1 MISIKNLVM
10 RQNLLYYLGMK
21 KCRLCAWLGRTDIQA
36 SAGFD
41 TAGIGPIAQAL
52 ADGEYG
58 YLTLLSNYPE
68 GETEEYRKWLTRMY
82 PDLQVDLHMIDLSSP
97 TEYSEIY
104 EHAVRVLRGIGE
116 GSGPGKREAADA
128 EHPASGQGALTFH
141 LSPGTPA
148 MAATWIIIASSVFP
162 ARLIET
168 SREKGV
174 RTVDLPFDILAEYR
188 PQGRKKID
196 QQLIGMSDEMLP
208 DTPAF
213 DEIIHTTEIMQRTV
227 NLARRSAL
235 FDVPVLLL
243 GASGT
248 GKELFAKAI
257 HNASG
262 RAHGPFISVNC
273 GALPQGLV
281 ESELFGY
288 AKGAFTGAEKE
299 KEGYIEAADGGT
311 LFLDEIGEL
320 PLNVQV
326 LLLRVLQDHC
336 FQRVGSTRQ
345 RSSNFRLISATNRDL
360 TVSVSD
366 GSFRSDLFHRIAVGV
381 LKLPPLRS
389 RGGDIDALADYFL
402 KELNTRFAD
411 IEGWKDKALAVGARK
426 LLHEYDWPGNIREL
440 INTLTRACLW
450 SSEAAISRTL
460 LEDSLVRV
468 APESL
473 EAGVAP
479 VVSGEPEEPQDSAGP
494 AEGPE
499 SSAGASQGKII
510 SLLGREIGG
519 GFSIEALNGE
529 LMRHY
534 LRRAM
539 EQSAGNKT
547 KAAELLGL
555 PNYQTLTN
563 WLKRYGVEG

>member
-1 MISIKNLVM
+1 MEKN
-10 RQNLLYYLGMK
+10 
-21 KCRLCAWLGRTDIQA
+21 RLCAWLGRTDIQA
-36 SAGFD
+36 SAGVEA
-41 TAGIGPIAQAL
+41 AGIGPIAQAL
-52 ADGEYG
+52 ADGEYEC
-58 YLTLLSNYPE
+58 LTLLSNYPE
-68 GETEEYRKWLTRMY
+68 SETADYRKWLVRMY
-82 PDLQVDLHMIDLSSP
+82 PDLQIDLHMIDLSSP
-97 TEYSEIY
+97 TEYPEIY

-116 GSGPGKREAADA
+116 K
-128 EHPASGQGALTFH
+128 SGQEKSESGEEALTFH

-188 PQGRKKID
+188 PRGWKKID

-208 DTPAF
+208 ETPAF

-227 NLARRSAL
+227 NLARRLTL

-243 GASGT
+243 GDSGT

-257 HNASG
+257 HNASD
-262 RAHGPFISVNC
+262 RAGGPFVSVNC

-288 AKGAFTGAEKE
+288 EKGAFTGAEKE

-326 LLLRVLQDHC
+326 LLLRVLQDRS
-336 FQRVGSTRQ
+336 FQRVGSTRL

-360 TVSVSD
+360 AVCAAD
-366 GSFRSDLFHRIAVGV
+366 GSFRGDLFHRIAVGV

-389 RGGDIDALADYFL
+389 RGGDIDALADFFL
-402 KELNTRFAD
+402 KEMNTRFAD
-411 IEGWKDKALAVGARK
+411 VEGWQDKTLAVGARK
-426 LLHEYDWPGNIREL
+426 LLHEYEWPGNIREL

-450 SSEAAISRTL
+450 SPEPAISRTL

-468 APESL
+468 APVGSGAP
-473 EAGVAP
+473 EASEATAG
-479 VVSGEPEEPQDSAGP
+479 AGP
-494 AEGPE
+494 GNEDPANADPEGEQKP
-499 SSAGASQGKII
+499 A
-510 SLLGREIGG
+510 LLGRPIGD
-519 GFSIEALNGE
+519 GFSLEALNGE

-539 EQSAGNKT
+539 EQAFGNKT

>member
-1 MISIKNLVM
+1 M
-10 RQNLLYYLGMK
+10 YYSGMK
-21 KCRLCAWLGRTDIQA
+21 KNRLCAWLGRTDIQA
-36 SAGFD
+36 SAGVD

-58 YLTLLSNYPE
+58 CLTLLSNYPE
-68 GETEEYRKWLTRMY
+68 EETEDYRKWLIRMY
-82 PDLQVDLHMIDLSSP
+82 PDLPVDLHMIDLSSP

-104 EHAVRVLRGIGE
+104 EHAVRVLRGLKTE
-116 GSGPGKREAADA
+116 
-128 EHPASGQGALTFH
+128 SGQEALTFH

-196 QQLIGMSDEMLP
+196 QHLIGMSDEMLP

-227 NLARRSAL
+227 NLARRIAL

-262 RAHGPFISVNC
+262 RANGPFISVNC

-326 LLLRVLQDHC
+326 LLLRVLHDHC

-360 TVSVSD
+360 TVSAAD
-366 GSFRSDLFHRIAVGV
+366 GSFRNDLFHRIAVGI
-381 LKLPPLRS
+381 LKLPSLSS
-389 RGGDIDALADYFL
+389 RGSDIDALADYFL
-402 KELNTRFAD
+402 KELNTRFSG
-411 IEGWKDKALAVGARK
+411 IEGWQDKTLAVGARK

-450 SSEAAISRTL
+450 SSESAISRTL

-473 EAGVAP
+473 EAEEV
-479 VVSGEPEEPQDSAGP
+479 PETS
-494 AEGPE
+494 E
-499 SSAGASQGKII
+499 SSAGASQRKKNK
-510 SLLGREIGG
+510 LLGRPIGD
-519 GFSIEALNGE
+519 GFSIEAVNGE
-529 LMRHY
+529 LIRHY

-539 EQSAGNKT
+539 EEAAGNKT
-547 KAAELLGL
+547 RAAELLGL